1 MLKKL
6 ARLFLLHEPEA
17 PELGEPVWRQSALR
31 IILISGICLEFLVA
45 AHSSWQAIG
54 LGLYHIPI
62 IVTGFYLLLAAAIYA
77 ALRKTEGV
85 FRIRATVPTHFYL
98 GMYCSDKTNFFELH

>member
-31 IILISGICLEFLVA
+31 IILLSGILFIVLVII
-45 AHSSWQAIG
+45 SSSS
-54 LGLYHIPI
+54 LYSMLSCASLSVLSVSSPE
-62 IVTGFYLLLAAAIYA
+62 T
-77 ALRKTEGV
+77 
-85 FRIRATVPTHFYL
+85 
-98 GMYCSDKTNFFELH
+98 

>member
-1 MLKKL
+1 MAG
-6 ARLFLLHEPEA
+6 ARRFHILSSLNNSVLVDFINELL
-17 PELGEPVWRQSALR
+17 VCSRR
-31 IILISGICLEFLVA
+31 ISGFID
-45 AHSSWQAIG
+45 SSTTI
-54 LGLYHIPI
+54 YD
-62 IVTGFYLLLAAAIYA
+62 IYA